1 MTESALTRIDEFLP
15 ADLIRNQIQARSL
28 SKSTWRVMTSQWKK
42 FHQWG
47 GRLPATADQ
56 VCDYLTHL
64 ADSGIKSS
72 GLDSAKWAIDQ
83 VHKLKGAEVP
93 SANDKVRTHLKGL
106 KRILVD
112 ERPDQ
117 ARTEQKQPITIN
129 DIRKLNFSEDPVG
142 GRDRV
147 LMLVGFASGLRRSEL
162 TAIRKEDV
170 EKTDFGF
177 RITIWKSKTNQEGLS
192 ESVDVI
198 KATKGV
204 NHKWCPVKALSNLL
218 DAVKGDYVFQS
229 VTGKRQSARYSGRSL
244 SGISV
249 GLIVKGYAY
258 QLGLDQ
264 RAFGGHSLR
273 AGCATYLLDQEIQPA
288 AVQKQMR
295 HKRFD
300 TTQRY
305 NRGETAR
312 ALVGAY

>member
-1 MTESALTRIDEFLP
+1 MTESALTQKDNYLP
-15 ADLIRNQIQARSL
+15 ADLIRNSIQARSL
-28 SKSTWRVMTSQWKK
+28 SKSTWRVMMSQWKK
-42 FHQWG
+42 FDQWG
-47 GRLPATADQ
+47 GKLPATADQ

-72 GLDSAKWAIDQ
+72 GLDSAKWAIDK
-83 VHKLKGAEVP
+83 VHKLKGAEMP
-93 SANDKVRTHLKGL
+93 SVNEKVRTHLKGL
-106 KRILVD
+106 RRILVD

-129 DIRKLNFSEDPVG
+129 DIRKLNFSDDPVG
-142 GRDRV
+142 RRDRA
-147 LMLVGFASGLRRSEL
+147 LLLVGFASGLRRSEL

-204 NHKWCPVKALSNLL
+204 NHKWCPVKALANLL
-218 DAVKGDYVFQS
+218 DAVEGEYVFQS
-229 VTGKRQSARYSGRSL
+229 VTGKRQSARYSGKAL

-258 QLGLDQ
+258 QLGLDPQ
-264 RAFGGHSLR
+264 SFGGHSLR

>member
-28 SKSTWRVMTSQWKK
+28 SKSTWRVMMSQWKK
-42 FHQWG
+42 FNQWG

-56 VCDYLTHL
+56 VCDYLTQL

-129 DIRKLNFSEDPVG
+129 DIRKLSFSDDPVG
-142 GRDRV
+142 RRDRA
-147 LMLVGFASGLRRSEL
+147 LLLVGFASGLRRSEL

-204 NHKWCPVKALSNLL
+204 NHKWCPVKALENLL
-218 DAVKGDYVFQS
+218 GVVEGDYVFQS
-229 VTGKRQSARYSGRSL
+229 ILGKGKNARYSGKSL

-249 GLIVKGYAY
+249 GLIVKSYAS
-258 QLGLDQ
+258 QLGFDPKT
-264 RAFGGHSLR
+264 FGGHSLR

>member
-1 MTESALTRIDEFLP
+1 MNQSALVHKDEILP
-15 ADLIRNQIQARSL
+15 ADLIRNSIQARSL
-28 SKSTWRVMTSQWKK
+28 SKSTWRVMMSQWNK
-42 FHQWG
+42 FAQWG
-47 GRLPATADQ
+47 GSLPAAADQ

-72 GLDSAKWAIDQ
+72 GLDSARWAIDQ
-83 VHKLKGAEVP
+83 AHRFKGVELP
-93 SANDKVRTHLKGL
+93 SANEKVRFHLKGL
-106 KRILVD
+106 KRILVE
-112 ERPDQ
+112 ERPNQ
-117 ARTEQKQPITIN
+117 ARTDQKQPITIS
-129 DIRKLNFSEDPVG
+129 DIRRLNFSDDPVG
-142 GRDRV
+142 LRDRA

-162 TAIRKEDV
+162 TAIRKDDV

-177 RITIWKSKTNQEGLS
+177 RITIWKSKTNQEGLKETS
-192 ESVDVI
+192 DVI
-198 KATKGV
+198 KASKGV
-204 NHKWCPVKALSNLL
+204 NQKACPVNALAALL
-218 DAVKGDYVFQS
+218 VAVEGDYVFQS
-229 VTGKRQSARYSGRSL
+229 VSGKGKSARFSGKAL

-249 GLIVKGYAY
+249 GLIVKWYAY
-258 QLGLDQ
+258 QLGFDP

>member
-1 MTESALTRIDEFLP
+1 MTESALTQKDNYLP

-28 SKSTWRVMTSQWKK
+28 SKSTWRVMKSQWKK
-42 FHQWG
+42 FHLWG
-47 GRLPATADQ
+47 GSLPAGADQ

-64 ADSGIKSS
+64 AESGIKSS

-83 VHKLKGAEVP
+83 VHKRKGAEVP
-93 SANDKVRTHLKGL
+93 SANDKVRAHLKGL
-106 KRILVD
+106 KRILVE

-117 ARTEQKQPITIN
+117 VRVEQKQPITIN
-129 DIRKLNFSEDPVG
+129 DIRKLKFSDDLVG
-142 GRDRV
+142 LRDRV

-162 TAIRKEDV
+162 TAIQKEDI
-170 EKTDFGF
+170 EKTEFGF
-177 RITIWKSKTNQEGLS
+177 RISVWKSKSNQEGIK
-192 ESVDVI
+192 ENVDVLR
-198 KATKGV
+198 ATKGI
-204 NHKWCPVKALSNLL
+204 NHKWCPAKALENLL
-218 DAVKGDYVFQS
+218 GVVEGDYVFQS
-229 VTGKRQSARYSGRSL
+229 ILGKGKNARFSGKSL

-249 GLIVKGYAY
+249 GLIVKSYAS
-258 QLGLDQ
+258 QLGFDPKT
-264 RAFGGHSLR
+264 FGAHSLR

>member
-1 MTESALTRIDEFLP
+1 MTDSALIPKSGSLSLDQLRKL
-15 ADLIRNQIQARSL
+15 IQARSQ
-28 SKSTWRVMTSQWKK
+28 SKSTWRVLASQWNK
-42 FHQWG
+42 FANWG
-47 GRLPATADQ
+47 GDLPARPEM
-56 VCDYLTHL
+56 VCDYLTYL
-64 ADSGIKSS
+64 AESGIKSS

-129 DIRKLNFSEDPVG
+129 DIRKLKFSDDLVG
-142 GRDRV
+142 LRDRV

-162 TAIRKEDV
+162 TAIQKEDI
-170 EKTDFGF
+170 EKTEFGF
-177 RITIWKSKTNQEGLS
+177 RISVWKSKSNQEGIK
-192 ESVDVI
+192 ENVDVLR
-198 KATKGV
+198 ATKGI
-204 NHKWCPVKALSNLL
+204 NHKWCPAKALENLL
-218 DAVKGDYVFQS
+218 GVVEGDYVFQS
-229 VTGKRQSARYSGRSL
+229 ILGKGKNARYSGKSL

-249 GLIVKGYAY
+249 GLIVKSYAS
-258 QLGLDQ
+258 QLGFDPKT
-264 RAFGGHSLR
+264 FGGHSLR

>member
-1 MTESALTRIDEFLP
+1 MTESALTQKDNYLP

-28 SKSTWRVMTSQWKK
+28 SKSTRRVMASQWKK
-42 FHQWG
+42 FHLWG
-47 GRLPATADQ
+47 GSLPAGADQ

-64 ADSGIKSS
+64 AESGIKSS

-83 VHKLKGAEVP
+83 VHKRKGAEVP

-129 DIRKLNFSEDPVG
+129 DIRKLKFSDDLVG
-142 GRDRV
+142 LRDRV

-162 TAIRKEDV
+162 TAIQKEDI
-170 EKTDFGF
+170 EKTEFGF
-177 RITIWKSKTNQEGLS
+177 RISVWKSKSNQEGIK
-192 ESVDVI
+192 ENVDVLR
-198 KATKGV
+198 ATKGI
-204 NHKWCPVKALSNLL
+204 NHKWCPAKALENLL
-218 DAVKGDYVFQS
+218 GVVEGDYVFQS
-229 VTGKRQSARYSGRSL
+229 ILGKGKNARFSGKSL

-249 GLIVKGYAY
+249 GLIVKSYAS
-258 QLGLDQ
+258 QLGFDPKT
-264 RAFGGHSLR
+264 FGAHSLR